1 MHLESAAPSGKS
13 VALFDELRKQ
23 KLNKQLQL
31 LFAKT
36 LLLNL
41 RHEAS
46 LFWKAGIDFVEINE
60 N

>member
-13 VALFDELRKQ
+13 VALFNELREQ

-36 LLLNL
+36 LLLEL
-41 RHEAS
+41 RNETS
-46 LFWKAGIDFVEINE
+46 LSCKAGIDFVEINE